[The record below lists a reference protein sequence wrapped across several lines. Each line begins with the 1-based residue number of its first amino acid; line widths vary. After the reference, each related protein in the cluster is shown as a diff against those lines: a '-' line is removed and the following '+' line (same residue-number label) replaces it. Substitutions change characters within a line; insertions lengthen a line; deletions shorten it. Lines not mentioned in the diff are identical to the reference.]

1 MSLSYQKELPVFR
14 KVDVVV
20 AGAGPAGIG
29 AAVAAARNGAKTLV
43 FEAHGCIGGMGTS
56 GMVSPFMTSY
66 DTGCE
71 RMIIRGVFEELVD
84 RMVKIGGAVDPRDVR
99 NEQPY
104 ASYFHIGHNNVTPFD
119 PHAFK
124 LIGMRMLRE
133 SGAELLLQ
141 TQFIDVIKNGDRITG
156 VVIANKDGLSV
167 IEAKIVIDCTGDA
180 DVAARAGVEYI
191 MGNEEDGNLQPA
203 SMFMRIGGADM
214 DVVNA
219 HMREHSHEI
228 RPFFGPYSWLIK
240 EYAEDWGDF
249 PRGEICVFAD
259 VTPGEFS
266 INCSRILNIDAT
278 KAEDLTRATMIGQE
292 QCQHIFNFLKKHA
305 PGFENARLISTADAI
320 GIRETRHIAGEY
332 KLTGEEVA
340 ACKVH
345 ADAIACMATNMDT
358 HNKKDPGGSFFIP
371 KNGPYFTVPYRCLV
385 PKGISNLL
393 VAGRAIS
400 ADAIAGSAIRMMPS
414 CMAFGQA
421 AGTAAAMAAAQS
433 IAPKELDAQLLR
445 HTLVQ
450 QGQFV
455 GEEAD

>member
-1 MSLSYQKELPVFR
+1 MSVMFQQELPVYR
-14 KVDVVV
+14 SVDVVV
-20 AGAGPAGIG
+20 VGAGPAGIG

-66 DTGCE
+66 DAPCE
-71 RMIIRGVFEELVD
+71 KMVIRGVFEELVN
-84 RMVKIGGAVDPRDVR
+84 RMVEIGGAVDPKDVR

-141 TQFIDVIKNGDRITG
+141 TQFVNVIKDGDRITG
-156 VVIANKDGLSV
+156 VVINNKDGLSV
-167 IEAKIVIDCTGDA
+167 IEAKIVIDCSGDA
-180 DVAARAGVEYI
+180 DVAARAGVNYI

-203 SMFMRIGGADM
+203 SMFMRIADADM

-219 HMREHSHEI
+219 HMAEHSDEI
-228 RPFFGPYSWLIK
+228 KPFFGPFSWIIK
-240 EYAEDWGDF
+240 EFPEDWDNF
-249 PRGEICVFAD
+249 PRGEICIFAD

-266 INCSRILNIDAT
+266 INCSRILDIDAT
-278 KAEDLTRATMIGQE
+278 KAEHVTRATMIGQE
-292 QCQHIFNFLKKHA
+292 QCQHIFQFMKKHA
-305 PGFENARLISTADAI
+305 PGFENSRIIATADAI
-320 GIRETRHIAGEY
+320 GIRETRHIEGEY
-332 KLTGEEVA
+332 RLTGDEVA

-345 ADAIACMATNMDT
+345 EDAIACMATNMDT
-358 HNKKDPGGSFFIP
+358 HNKDNPGGSFFIP
-371 KNGPYFTVPYRCLV
+371 KNGPFFTVPYLCLV

-421 AGTAAAMAAAQS
+421 AGTAAAMCAAQG
-433 IAPKELDAQLLR
+433 IAPKKVDVQVLR
-445 HTLVQ
+445 KTLVE

-455 GEEAD
+455 GG

>member
-1 MSLSYQKELPVFR
+1 MSVMFQQELPVYR
-14 KVDVVV
+14 SVDVVV
-20 AGAGPAGIG
+20 VGAGPAGIG

-66 DTGCE
+66 DAPCE
-71 RMIIRGVFEELVD
+71 NMIIRGVFEELVN
-84 RMVKIGGAVDPRDVR
+84 RMVEIGGAVDPKDVR

-141 TQFIDVIKNGDRITG
+141 TQFVNVIKDGDRITG
-156 VVIANKDGLSV
+156 VVINNKDGLSV
-167 IEAKIVIDCTGDA
+167 IEAKIVIDCSGDA
-180 DVAARAGVEYI
+180 DVAARAGVNYI

-203 SMFMRIGGADM
+203 SMFMRIADADM

-219 HMREHSHEI
+219 HMAEHSDEI
-228 RPFFGPYSWLIK
+228 RPFFGPFSWIIK
-240 EYAEDWGDF
+240 EFPEDWDNF
-249 PRGEICVFAD
+249 PRGEICIFAD

-266 INCSRILNIDAT
+266 INCSRILDIDAT
-278 KAEDLTRATMIGQE
+278 KAEHVTRATMIGQE
-292 QCQHIFNFLKKHA
+292 QCQHIFQFMKKHA
-305 PGFENARLISTADAI
+305 PGFENSRIIATADAI
-320 GIRETRHIAGEY
+320 GIRETRHIEGEY
-332 KLTGEEVA
+332 KLTGDEVA

-345 ADAIACMATNMDT
+345 EDAIACMATNMDT
-358 HNKKDPGGSFFIP
+358 HNKDNPGGSFFIP
-371 KNGPYFTVPYRCLV
+371 KNGPFFTVPYLCLV

-421 AGTAAAMAAAQS
+421 AGTAAAMCAAQG
-433 IAPKELDAQLLR
+433 IAPKNVDVQVLR
-445 HTLVQ
+445 KTLVE

-455 GEEAD
+455 GG

>member
-1 MSLSYQKELPVFR
+1 MSVMFQQELPVYR
-14 KVDVVV
+14 SVDVVV
-20 AGAGPAGIG
+20 VGAGPAGIG

-66 DTGCE
+66 DAPCE
-71 RMIIRGVFEELVD
+71 NMIIRGVFEELVN
-84 RMVKIGGAVDPRDVR
+84 RMVEIGGAVDTKDVR

-141 TQFIDVIKNGDRITG
+141 TQFVNVIKDGDRITG
-156 VVIANKDGLSV
+156 VVINNKDGLSV
-167 IEAKIVIDCTGDA
+167 IEAKIVIDCSGDA
-180 DVAARAGVEYI
+180 DVAARAGVNYI

-203 SMFMRIGGADM
+203 SMFMRIADADM

-219 HMREHSHEI
+219 HMAEHSDEI
-228 RPFFGPYSWLIK
+228 RPFFGPFSWIIK
-240 EYAEDWGDF
+240 EFPEDWDNF
-249 PRGEICVFAD
+249 PRGEICIFAD

-266 INCSRILNIDAT
+266 INCSRILDIDAT
-278 KAEDLTRATMIGQE
+278 KAEHVTRATMIGQE
-292 QCQHIFNFLKKHA
+292 QCQHIFQFMKKHA
-305 PGFENARLISTADAI
+305 PGFENSRIIATADAI
-320 GIRETRHIAGEY
+320 GIRETRHIEGEY
-332 KLTGEEVA
+332 KLTGDEVA

-345 ADAIACMATNMDT
+345 EDAIACMATNMDT
-358 HNKKDPGGSFFIP
+358 HNKDNPGGSFFIP
-371 KNGPYFTVPYRCLV
+371 KNGPFFTVPYLCLV

-421 AGTAAAMAAAQS
+421 AGTAAAMCAAQG
-433 IAPKELDAQLLR
+433 IAPKNVDIQVLR
-445 HTLVQ
+445 KTLVE

-455 GEEAD
+455 GG

>member
-1 MSLSYQKELPVFR
+1 MSVMFQQELPVYR
-14 KVDVVV
+14 SVDVVV
-20 AGAGPAGIG
+20 VGAGPAGIG

-66 DTGCE
+66 DAPCE
-71 RMIIRGVFEELVD
+71 NMIIRGVFEELVN
-84 RMVKIGGAVDPRDVR
+84 RMVEIGGAVDPKDVR

-141 TQFIDVIKNGDRITG
+141 TQFVNVIKDGDRITG
-156 VVIANKDGLSV
+156 VVINNKDGLSV
-167 IEAKIVIDCTGDA
+167 IEAKIVIDCSGDA
-180 DVAARAGVEYI
+180 DVAARAGVNYI

-203 SMFMRIGGADM
+203 SMFMRIADADM

-219 HMREHSHEI
+219 HMAEHSDEI
-228 RPFFGPYSWLIK
+228 RPFFGPFSWIIK
-240 EYAEDWGDF
+240 EFPEDWDNF
-249 PRGEICVFAD
+249 PRGEICIFAD
-259 VTPGEFS
+259 VTPGEIS
-266 INCSRILNIDAT
+266 INCSRILDIDAT
-278 KAEDLTRATMIGQE
+278 KAEHVTRATMIGQE
-292 QCQHIFNFLKKHA
+292 QCQHIFQFMKKHA
-305 PGFENARLISTADAI
+305 PGFENSRIIATADAI
-320 GIRETRHIAGEY
+320 GIRETRHIEGEY
-332 KLTGEEVA
+332 KLTGDEVA

-345 ADAIACMATNMDT
+345 EDAIACMATNMDT
-358 HNKKDPGGSFFIP
+358 HNKDNPGGSFFIP
-371 KNGPYFTVPYRCLV
+371 KNGPFFTVPYLCLV

-421 AGTAAAMAAAQS
+421 AGTAAAMCAAQG
-433 IAPKELDAQLLR
+433 IAPKNVDVQVLR
-445 HTLVQ
+445 KTLVE

-455 GEEAD
+455 GG

>member
-1 MSLSYQKELPVFR
+1 MSVMFQQELPVYR
-14 KVDVVV
+14 SVDVVV
-20 AGAGPAGIG
+20 VGAGPAGIG

-66 DTGCE
+66 DAPCE
-71 RMIIRGVFEELVD
+71 NMIIRGVFEELVN
-84 RMVKIGGAVDPRDVR
+84 RMVEIGGAVDPIAVR

-141 TQFIDVIKNGDRITG
+141 TQFVNVIKDGDRITG
-156 VVIANKDGLSV
+156 VVINNKDGLSV
-167 IEAKIVIDCTGDA
+167 IEAKIVIDCSGDA
-180 DVAARAGVEYI
+180 DVAARAGVNYI

-203 SMFMRIGGADM
+203 SMFMRIADADM

-219 HMREHSHEI
+219 HMAEHSDEI
-228 RPFFGPYSWLIK
+228 RPFFGPFSWIIK
-240 EYAEDWGDF
+240 EFPEDWDNF
-249 PRGEICVFAD
+249 PRGEICIFAD

-266 INCSRILNIDAT
+266 INCSRILDIDAT
-278 KAEDLTRATMIGQE
+278 KAEHVTRATMIGQE
-292 QCQHIFNFLKKHA
+292 QCQHIFQFMKKHA
-305 PGFENARLISTADAI
+305 PGFENSRIIATADAI
-320 GIRETRHIAGEY
+320 GIRETRHIEGEY
-332 KLTGEEVA
+332 KLTGDEVA

-345 ADAIACMATNMDT
+345 EDAIACMATNMDT
-358 HNKKDPGGSFFIP
+358 HNKDNPGGSFFIP
-371 KNGPYFTVPYRCLV
+371 KNGPFFTVPYLCLV

-421 AGTAAAMAAAQS
+421 AGTAAAMCAAQG
-433 IAPKELDAQLLR
+433 IAPKNVDVQVLR
-445 HTLVQ
+445 KTLVE

-455 GEEAD
+455 GG

>member
-1 MSLSYQKELPVFR
+1 MSVMFQQELPIYR
-14 KVDVVV
+14 SVDVVV
-20 AGAGPAGIG
+20 VGAGPAGIG

-66 DTGCE
+66 DAPCE
-71 RMIIRGVFEELVD
+71 NMIIRGVFEELVN
-84 RMVKIGGAVDPRDVR
+84 RMVEIGGAVDPKDVR

-141 TQFIDVIKNGDRITG
+141 TQFVNVIKDGDRITG
-156 VVIANKDGLSV
+156 VVINNKDGLSV
-167 IEAKIVIDCTGDA
+167 IEAKIVIDCSGDA
-180 DVAARAGVEYI
+180 DVAARAGVNYI

-203 SMFMRIGGADM
+203 SMFMRIADADM

-219 HMREHSHEI
+219 HMAEHSDEI
-228 RPFFGPYSWLIK
+228 RPFFGPFSWIIK
-240 EYAEDWGDF
+240 EFPEDWDNF
-249 PRGEICVFAD
+249 PRGEICIFAD

-266 INCSRILNIDAT
+266 INCSRILDIDAT
-278 KAEDLTRATMIGQE
+278 KAEHVTRATMIGQE
-292 QCQHIFNFLKKHA
+292 QCQHIFQFMKKHA
-305 PGFENARLISTADAI
+305 PGFENSRVIATADAI
-320 GIRETRHIAGEY
+320 GIRETRHIEGEY
-332 KLTGEEVA
+332 KLTGDEVA

-345 ADAIACMATNMDT
+345 EDAIACMATNMDT
-358 HNKKDPGGSFFIP
+358 HNKDNPGGSFFIP
-371 KNGPYFTVPYRCLV
+371 KNGPFFTVPYLCLV

-421 AGTAAAMAAAQS
+421 AGTAAAMCAAQG
-433 IAPKELDAQLLR
+433 IAPKNVDVQVLR
-445 HTLVQ
+445 KTLVE

-455 GEEAD
+455 GG

>member
-1 MSLSYQKELPVFR
+1 MSVMFQQELPVYR
-14 KVDVVV
+14 SVDVVV
-20 AGAGPAGIG
+20 VGAGPAGIG

-66 DTGCE
+66 DAPCE
-71 RMIIRGVFEELVD
+71 KMIIRGVFEELVN
-84 RMVKIGGAVDPRDVR
+84 RMVEIGGAVDPKNVR

-104 ASYFHIGHNNVTPFD
+104 ASYFHIGHNNVTPFA

-141 TQFIDVIKNGDRITG
+141 TQFVNVIKDGDRITG
-156 VVIANKDGLSV
+156 VVINNKDGLSV
-167 IEAKIVIDCTGDA
+167 IEAKIVIDCSGDA
-180 DVAARAGVEYI
+180 DVAARAGVNYI

-203 SMFMRIGGADM
+203 SMFMRIADADM

-219 HMREHSHEI
+219 HMAEHSDEI
-228 RPFFGPYSWLIK
+228 RPFFGPFSWIIK
-240 EYAEDWGDF
+240 EFPEDWDNF
-249 PRGEICVFAD
+249 PRGEICIFAD

-266 INCSRILNIDAT
+266 INCSRILDIDAT
-278 KAEDLTRATMIGQE
+278 KAEHVTRATMIGQE
-292 QCQHIFNFLKKHA
+292 QCQHIFQFMKKHA
-305 PGFENARLISTADAI
+305 PGFENSRIIATADAI
-320 GIRETRHIAGEY
+320 GIRETRHIEGEY
-332 KLTGEEVA
+332 KLTGDEVA

-345 ADAIACMATNMDT
+345 EDAIACMATNMDT
-358 HNKKDPGGSFFIP
+358 HNKDNPGGSFFIP
-371 KNGPYFTVPYRCLV
+371 KNGPYFTVPYLCLV

-421 AGTAAAMAAAQS
+421 AGTAAAMCAAQN
-433 IAPKELDAQLLR
+433 IAPKDVNVQNLR
-445 HTLVQ
+445 QTLVA

-455 GEEAD
+455 GD

>member
-1 MSLSYQKELPVFR
+1 MSVMFQQELPIYR
-14 KVDVVV
+14 SVDVVV
-20 AGAGPAGIG
+20 VGAGPAGIG

-66 DTGCE
+66 DAPCE
-71 RMIIRGVFEELVD
+71 NMIIRGVFEELVN
-84 RMVKIGGAVDPRDVR
+84 RMVEIGGAVDPKDVR

-141 TQFIDVIKNGDRITG
+141 TQFVNVIKDGDRITG
-156 VVIANKDGLSV
+156 VVINNKDGLSV
-167 IEAKIVIDCTGDA
+167 IEAKFVIDCSGDA
-180 DVAARAGVEYI
+180 DVAARAGVNYI

-203 SMFMRIGGADM
+203 SMFMRIADADM

-219 HMREHSHEI
+219 HMAEHSDEI
-228 RPFFGPYSWLIK
+228 RPFFGPFSWIIK
-240 EYAEDWGDF
+240 EFPEDWDNF
-249 PRGEICVFAD
+249 PRGEICIFAD

-266 INCSRILNIDAT
+266 INCSRILDIDAT
-278 KAEDLTRATMIGQE
+278 KAEHVTRATMIGQE
-292 QCQHIFNFLKKHA
+292 QCQHIFQFMKKHA
-305 PGFENARLISTADAI
+305 PGFENSRIIATADAI
-320 GIRETRHIAGEY
+320 GIRETRHIEGEY
-332 KLTGEEVA
+332 KLTGDEVA

-345 ADAIACMATNMDT
+345 EDAIACMATNMDT
-358 HNKKDPGGSFFIP
+358 HNKDNPGGSFFIP
-371 KNGPYFTVPYRCLV
+371 KNGPFFTVPYLCLV

-421 AGTAAAMAAAQS
+421 AGTAAAMCAAQG
-433 IAPKELDAQLLR
+433 IAPKNVDVQVLR
-445 HTLVQ
+445 KTLVE

-455 GEEAD
+455 GG

>member
-1 MSLSYQKELPVFR
+1 MSVMFQQELPVYR
-14 KVDVVV
+14 SVDVVV
-20 AGAGPAGIG
+20 VGAGPAGIG

-66 DTGCE
+66 DAPCE
-71 RMIIRGVFEELVD
+71 NMIIRGVFEELVN
-84 RMVKIGGAVDPRDVR
+84 RMVEIGGAVDPKDVR

-141 TQFIDVIKNGDRITG
+141 TQFVNVIKDGDRITG
-156 VVIANKDGLSV
+156 VVINNKDGLSV
-167 IEAKIVIDCTGDA
+167 IEAKIVIDCSGDA
-180 DVAARAGVEYI
+180 DVAARAGVNYI

-203 SMFMRIGGADM
+203 SMFMRIADADM

-219 HMREHSHEI
+219 HMAEHSDEI
-228 RPFFGPYSWLIK
+228 KPFFGPFSWIIK
-240 EYAEDWGDF
+240 EFPEDWDNF
-249 PRGEICVFAD
+249 PRGEICIFAD

-266 INCSRILNIDAT
+266 INCSRILDIDAT
-278 KAEDLTRATMIGQE
+278 KAEHVTRATMIGQE
-292 QCQHIFNFLKKHA
+292 QCQHIFQFMKKHA
-305 PGFENARLISTADAI
+305 PGFENSRIIATADAI
-320 GIRETRHIAGEY
+320 GIRETRHIEGEY
-332 KLTGEEVA
+332 KLTGDEVA

-345 ADAIACMATNMDT
+345 EDAIACMATNMDT
-358 HNKKDPGGSFFIP
+358 HNKDNPGGSFFIP
-371 KNGPYFTVPYRCLV
+371 KNGPFFTVPYLCLV

-421 AGTAAAMAAAQS
+421 AGTAAAMCAAQG
-433 IAPKELDAQLLR
+433 IAPKKVDVQVLR
-445 HTLVQ
+445 KTLVE

-455 GEEAD
+455 GG

>member
-1 MSLSYQKELPVFR
+1 MSVMFQQELPIYR
-14 KVDVVV
+14 SVDVVV
-20 AGAGPAGIG
+20 VGAGPAGIG
-29 AAVAAARNGAKTLV
+29 AAVAAARNGAQPLV

-66 DTGCE
+66 DAPCE
-71 RMIIRGVFEELVD
+71 NMIIRGVFEELVN
-84 RMVKIGGAVDPRDVR
+84 RMVEIGGAVDPKDVR

-141 TQFIDVIKNGDRITG
+141 TQFVNVIKDGDRITG
-156 VVIANKDGLSV
+156 VVINNKDGLSV
-167 IEAKIVIDCTGDA
+167 IEAKIVIDCSGDA
-180 DVAARAGVEYI
+180 DVAARAGVNYI

-203 SMFMRIGGADM
+203 SMFMRIADADM

-219 HMREHSHEI
+219 HMAEHSDEI
-228 RPFFGPYSWLIK
+228 RPFFGPFSWIIK
-240 EYAEDWGDF
+240 EFPEDWDNF
-249 PRGEICVFAD
+249 PRGEICIFAD

-266 INCSRILNIDAT
+266 INCSRILDIDAT
-278 KAEDLTRATMIGQE
+278 KAEHVTRATMIGQE
-292 QCQHIFNFLKKHA
+292 QCQHIFQFMKKHA
-305 PGFENARLISTADAI
+305 PGFENSRIIATADAI
-320 GIRETRHIAGEY
+320 GIRETRHIEGEY
-332 KLTGEEVA
+332 KLTGDEVA

-345 ADAIACMATNMDT
+345 EDAIACMATNMDT
-358 HNKKDPGGSFFIP
+358 HNKDNPGGSFFIP
-371 KNGPYFTVPYRCLV
+371 KNGPFFTVPYLCLV

-421 AGTAAAMAAAQS
+421 AGTAAAMCAAQG
-433 IAPKELDAQLLR
+433 IAPKNVDVQVLR
-445 HTLVQ
+445 KTLVE

-455 GEEAD
+455 GG

>member
-1 MSLSYQKELPVFR
+1 MSVMFQQELPIYR
-14 KVDVVV
+14 SVDVVV
-20 AGAGPAGIG
+20 VGAGPAGIG

-66 DTGCE
+66 DAPCE
-71 RMIIRGVFEELVD
+71 NMIIRGVFEELVN
-84 RMVKIGGAVDPRDVR
+84 RMVEIGGAVDPKGVR

-141 TQFIDVIKNGDRITG
+141 TQFVNVIKDGDRITG
-156 VVIANKDGLSV
+156 VVINNKDGLSV
-167 IEAKIVIDCTGDA
+167 IEAKIVIDCSGDA
-180 DVAARAGVEYI
+180 DVAARAGVNYI

-203 SMFMRIGGADM
+203 SMFMRIADVDM

-219 HMREHSHEI
+219 HMAEHSDEI
-228 RPFFGPYSWLIK
+228 RPFFGPFSWIIK
-240 EYAEDWGDF
+240 EFPEDWDNF
-249 PRGEICVFAD
+249 PRGEICIFAD

-266 INCSRILNIDAT
+266 INCSRILDIDAT
-278 KAEDLTRATMIGQE
+278 KAEHVTRATMIGQE
-292 QCQHIFNFLKKHA
+292 QCQHIFQFMKKHA
-305 PGFENARLISTADAI
+305 PGFENSRIIATADAI
-320 GIRETRHIAGEY
+320 GIRETRHIEGEY
-332 KLTGEEVA
+332 KLTGDEVA

-345 ADAIACMATNMDT
+345 EDAIACMATNMDT
-358 HNKKDPGGSFFIP
+358 HNKDNPGGSFFIP
-371 KNGPYFTVPYRCLV
+371 KNGPFFSVPYLCLV

-421 AGTAAAMAAAQS
+421 AGTAAAMCAAQG
-433 IAPKELDAQLLR
+433 IAPKNVDVQVLR
-445 HTLVQ
+445 KTLVE

-455 GEEAD
+455 GG

>member
-1 MSLSYQKELPVFR
+1 MSVMFQQELPVYR
-14 KVDVVV
+14 SVDVVV
-20 AGAGPAGIG
+20 VGAGPAGIG

-66 DTGCE
+66 DAPCE
-71 RMIIRGVFEELVD
+71 NMIIRGVFEELVN
-84 RMVKIGGAVDPRDVR
+84 RMVEIGGAVDPKDVR

-104 ASYFHIGHNNVTPFD
+104 ASYFHIGHNNVTPFE
-119 PHAFK
+119 PHTFK

-141 TQFIDVIKNGDRITG
+141 TQFVNVIKDGDRITG
-156 VVIANKDGLSV
+156 VVINNKDGLSV
-167 IEAKIVIDCTGDA
+167 IEAKIVIDCSGDA
-180 DVAARAGVEYI
+180 DVAARAGVNYI

-203 SMFMRIGGADM
+203 SMFMRIADADM

-219 HMREHSHEI
+219 HMAEHSDEI
-228 RPFFGPYSWLIK
+228 RPFFGPFSWIIK
-240 EYAEDWGDF
+240 EFPEDWDNF
-249 PRGEICVFAD
+249 PRGEICIFAD

-266 INCSRILNIDAT
+266 INCSRILDIDAT
-278 KAEDLTRATMIGQE
+278 KAEHVTRATMIGQE
-292 QCQHIFNFLKKHA
+292 QCQHIFQFMKKHA
-305 PGFENARLISTADAI
+305 PGFENSRIIATADAI
-320 GIRETRHIAGEY
+320 GIRETRHIEGEY
-332 KLTGEEVA
+332 KLTGDEVA

-345 ADAIACMATNMDT
+345 EDAIACMATNMDT
-358 HNKKDPGGSFFIP
+358 HNKDNPGGSFFIP
-371 KNGPYFTVPYRCLV
+371 KNGPFFTVPYLCLV

-421 AGTAAAMAAAQS
+421 AGTAAAMCAAQG
-433 IAPKELDAQLLR
+433 IAPKNVDVQVLR
-445 HTLVQ
+445 KTLVE

-455 GEEAD
+455 GG